1 MQTTARAALAAAM
14 IAAAASFAAGEA
26 TAQQPAPQPTPQPT
40 QQPAAEPCNALCQLV
55 RGIGGDRNPPGAR
68 QAAAPPQATG
78 QPPLALETAKPKH
91 VRRAVGQAPRRN
103 AGTSVN
109 DLATSAVR
117 DAPVAARNAPDDGA
131 AQPAAEASRAASG
144 KAPAPAKAGP
154 ARLGVLMGPDEALAP
169 ILADLGAALDPKVR
183 IEPVRGKAAPLKD
196 LLSLPSVDMAVVSS
210 PMLADAGPAAAKL
223 VYVAKLFGEELHVV
237 AGSEVRTLEDL
248 AGKTVYL
255 GAAGG
260 DSELVARAALTQR
273 GVDVTPAGGTL
284 AEALASLREGRIAA
298 VMLLAPKPFAPIAE
312 LGGAGGL
319 HLVPVSY
326 AALGENYDPASF
338 SSADYPGLVREG
350 ERIETAAVDAILVA
364 PWWRESSP
372 RQQDLTAGSR
382 ALMERFPELLKEGRH
397 PKWKETNLAAVV
409 DGKRRLK
416 AADQWVQSQIK
427 TRRAASAAQ

>member
-14 IAAAASFAAGEA
+14 IAAAASFATGEA
-26 TAQQPAPQPTPQPT
+26 AAQQPVPQPA

-91 VRRAVGQAPRRN
+91 LRRAAGHAPHRN

-117 DAPVAARNAPDDGA
+117 DAPAAARNLPEDGA
-131 AQPAAEASRAASG
+131 APQAAEATPA
-144 KAPAPAKAGP
+144 KAPAPPAKAGP
-154 ARLGVLMGPDEALAP
+154 ARLGVLMGPDEALEP
-169 ILADLGAALDPKVR
+169 ILADLGAALGPKVKV
-183 IEPVRGKAAPLKD
+183 EPVRGKAAPLKD

-210 PMLADAGPAAAKL
+210 PMLAEAGTAAAKL

-248 AGKTVYL
+248 AGKAVYL
-255 GAAGG
+255 GAPGG
-260 DSELVARAALTQR
+260 DSELVARAALAQR
-273 GVDVTPAGGTL
+273 GVAVTPAGGTL
-284 AEALASLREGRIAA
+284 AEALVGLREGRIAA

-312 LGGAGGL
+312 LGGGGGL

-338 SSADYPGLVREG
+338 SSADYPGLVRDG
-350 ERIETAAVDAILVA
+350 ERVETAAVDAVLIA

-372 RQQDLTAGSR
+372 RQQELTTASR

-427 TRRAASAAQ
+427 RRRAASAAQ